1 MREWKL
7 PFSEKIV
14 GRTLTAALGAALLV
28 TPLEVLAA
36 PDSAAAAAASTK
48 TAAAAKSESAPLN
61 KGDMGVGQSRV
72 LNDKQIKQLW
82 NGIDPRFLPDNA
94 IASVKAVLP
103 EKEYEALF
111 PYRLGSPEWHK
122 AAEGKE
128 YNDPNQGDYYAY
140 QNLIGAVTAVANIKY
155 KVSYREGSPGVQEIY
170 RLDKKTK
177 KETLVART
185 DDFNK
190 SANLKKKV
198 ITEIVDF
205 GSFLQE
211 GSDRDRKR
219 DLAALLANLSHE
231 TGGGAA
237 DSPGGEL
244 RWGLFW
250 NQNIAGRTGANMSA
264 FVDPASAKLYPGVA
278 GKRYYGRGPIMM
290 SWNFNYGLISSIIY
304 GDKNVLLKNPE
315 SVAEDGKLGFMTA
328 LIFWLTPQAPK
339 PSAHDVMVGKWKPDK
354 EQTAK
359 GLVPPGFGV
368 SVMVLNGLEANLG
381 EVDGSP
387 IKRRA
392 GHYRDITARM
402 GLNVIGEKMDTLGMK
417 PF

>member
-1 MREWKL
+1 MRGSNIAGTKKWT
-7 PFSEKIV
+7 V
-14 GRTLTAALGAALLV
+14 RTMSLALGATLLV
-28 TPLEVLAA
+28 TPLNAFASSEHTARPILKAPSQSQMSPLA
-36 PDSAAAAAASTK
+36 
-48 TAAAAKSESAPLN
+48 
-61 KGDMGVGQSRV
+61 VGQSRK
-72 LNDKQIKQLW
+72 LSSSELKQLW
-82 NGIDPRFLPDNA
+82 NGIDARFSPDKA
-94 IASVKAVLP
+94 VAAVKAALS
-103 EKEYEALF
+103 EKEYNTLF
-111 PYRLGSPEWHK
+111 PYRLGSVEWHK
-122 AAEGKE
+122 AAAGKE
-128 YNDPNQGDYYAY
+128 YDDPKQGDYYSY
-140 QNLIGAVTAVANIKY
+140 QNLIDAVTEAANIKY
-155 KVSYREGSPGVQEIY
+155 KVSTRAGSLTAQEIY
-170 RLDKKTK
+170 RLDKKMM
-177 KETLVART
+177 KETLVVRT
-185 DDFNK
+185 DDFNSK
-190 SANLKKKV
+190 ANSKQK
-198 ITEIVDF
+198 ISTQIVDF

-250 NQNIAGRTGANMSA
+250 NQNIAGRTGVNKSN
-264 FVDPASAKLYPGVA
+264 FVDAASSKLYPGVE

-315 SVAEDGKLGFMTA
+315 SVAADGKLGFMTA

-339 PSAHDVMVGKWKPDK
+339 PSAHDVMVGKWKPIREDL
-354 EQTAK
+354 AK
-359 GLVPPGFGV
+359 GLSPAGFGV

-381 EVDGSP
+381 DVDGSP

-402 GLNVIGEKMDTLGMK
+402 GLNIIGEKVDTLGMK